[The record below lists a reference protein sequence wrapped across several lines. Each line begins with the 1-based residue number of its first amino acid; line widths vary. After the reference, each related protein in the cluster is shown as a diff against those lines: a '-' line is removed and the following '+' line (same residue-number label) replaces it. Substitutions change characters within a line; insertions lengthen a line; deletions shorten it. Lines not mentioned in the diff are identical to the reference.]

1 MTNADAKQNLKVQ
14 RGANPESIEGASPE
28 YLEFFEDIEQQVLSS
43 LERENF
49 KAIPLRLEL
58 RFIQNIFFTMES
70 LILAQDER

>member
-1 MTNADAKQNLKVQ
+1 MTNADAKQNSKVR
-14 RGANPESIEGASPE
+14 RGANPE

-58 RFIQNIFFTMES
+58 RFIQKHLEN
-70 LILAQDER
+70 